1 MIAQYVTCYICY
13 YVTLYYVIMLFFS
26 WLVYAVAT
34 LDELMEILFVQWMF
48 TDIKDQDTDLINKMV
63 LKFQTFAKYFSRF
76 MHNREFICG
85 NKSV

>member
-1 MIAQYVTCYICY
+1 
-13 YVTLYYVIMLFFS
+13 MLFFS

-63 LKFQTFAKYFSRF
+63 LKFQTFAKYFSTVHAQPGIY
-76 MHNREFICG
+76 MWKQVSII
-85 NKSV
+85 VLY